1 MMAGGVM
8 DRYVDSIPTGLFP
21 SCVIRGQ
28 WSPRFKCSSLRWI
41 IAHFSENSMTHLGLD
56 SAGKGSQSDLAP
68 PYHPSLP
75 LGL

>member
-28 WSPRFKCSSLRWI
+28 WSPRSDCSSLRWI
-41 IAHFSENSMTHLGLD
+41 IAHFSENIMAHLGLD